1 MFDTCFCIHIF
12 WLCVEYLNS
21 DIFFVVTR
29 TWDLGVLG
37 GNTSTAPKPTSDD
50 PAGVSDADARSAE
63 EMADSVLLDSPLP
76 DAEEEE
82 EQRQ

>member
-1 MFDTCFCIHIF
+1 MFFCS
-12 WLCVEYLNS
+12 NS
-21 DIFFVVTR
+21 N
-29 TWDLGVLG
+29 LGSGGSG

-82 EQRQ
+82 ERRQ